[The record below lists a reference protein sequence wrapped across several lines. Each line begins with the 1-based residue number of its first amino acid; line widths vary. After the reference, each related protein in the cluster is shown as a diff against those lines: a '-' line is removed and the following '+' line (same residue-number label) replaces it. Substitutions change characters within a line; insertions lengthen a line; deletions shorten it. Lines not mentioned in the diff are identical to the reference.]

1 MPTKGNEEFQF
12 SDDPNSPII
21 PNEISKSML
30 ERAMPILVVI
40 LTILVAIL
48 LPLTISN
55 HVQINNTKGM
65 MVFLKK
71 DFQVAKNEIIF
82 KLFSVSRICISYQQ
96 RHPVFA

>member
-12 SDDPNSPII
+12 SDDPNSLII

-55 HVQINNTKGM
+55 HVQINNTEGM
-65 MVFLKK
+65 TFSFFKK
-71 DFQVAKNEIIF
+71 KAI
-82 KLFSVSRICISYQQ
+82 
-96 RHPVFA
+96 

>member
-1 MPTKGNEEFQF
+1 MPSKDNEDFQF

-21 PNEISKSML
+21 PIGTRMSML

-65 MVFLKK
+65 TFSFLKE
-71 DFQVAKNEIIF
+71 VN
-82 KLFSVSRICISYQQ
+82 LMVLN
-96 RHPVFA
+96 

>member
-12 SDDPNSPII
+12 SDNPNSPII
-21 PNEISKSML
+21 PNEISKPML

-65 MVFLKK
+65 MVF
-71 DFQVAKNEIIF
+71 
-82 KLFSVSRICISYQQ
+82 
-96 RHPVFA
+96 